1 MNSIKPFCAIRSNP
15 TITNKFCTN
24 TITSYTKKEIK
35 NILKSN
41 SKTFLHIIRENI
53 DLDKNLSPNDRL
65 KKINSEFKRF
75 KKEGFIIKD
84 KIPGLYINE
93 ITRDQEKIT
102 GIIGVV
108 PIYNYNNGKIKKHE
122 NTISSREKIFKNY
135 LKITRFNAEP
145 VLLSYKTQDSLT
157 SLIERLKNQKPTS
170 ETKFSKKEICKLWH
184 VKNKFEILSL
194 IKEFNKIPKFYIADG
209 HHRSESSKLLHDE
222 EKSSK
227 TDAFMAFLVPE
238 NEIKIKEYNRI
249 ITDLND
255 HSPISFIEKL
265 KLKFHVKKIEKYQT
279 EKKENGF
286 HMYFNGQ
293 FYLLSLIKKNNHTF
307 SPLNKLEA
315 YILQEH
321 ILKPILGIKNI
332 RNDKRI
338 AYSYKSDKM
347 ESIKNQIDDGKFAV
361 GFGLKAVTIDEL
373 KNVADADL
381 VMPPKTSFI
390 YPKLRSG
397 VTIFEF

>member
-1 MNSIKPFCAIRSNP
+1 MNSIKPFCAIRPNP

-53 DLDKNLSPNDRL
+53 DLDKNLSRNNRL
-65 KKINSEFKRF
+65 KKINIELKRF

-93 ITRDQEKIT
+93 ITINQEKIT
-102 GIIGVV
+102 GVIGVV
-108 PIYNYNNGKIKKHE
+108 PIYNYTNGKIKKHE
-122 NTISSREKIFKNY
+122 NTIRSREKTFKNY

-170 ETKFSKKEICKLWH
+170 ETKFSQKEICKLWR

-265 KLKFHVKKIEKYQT
+265 KLKFHVKKIEKYQP
-279 EKKENGF
+279 EKTENGF

-338 AYSYKSDKM
+338 TYSYKSDKM

>member
-1 MNSIKPFCAIRSNP
+1 
-15 TITNKFCTN
+15 
-24 TITSYTKKEIK
+24 
-35 NILKSN
+35 
-41 SKTFLHIIRENI
+41 
-53 DLDKNLSPNDRL
+53 
-65 KKINSEFKRF
+65 
-75 KKEGFIIKD
+75 
-84 KIPGLYINE
+84 
-93 ITRDQEKIT
+93 
-102 GIIGVV
+102 V

-122 NTISSREKIFKNY
+122 NTIRSREKIFKNY

-170 ETKFSKKEICKLWH
+170 ETKFSKQEICKLWH

-338 AYSYKSDKM
+338 TYSYKSDKM

>member
-24 TITSYTKKEIK
+24 SITSYTKKEIK

-53 DLDKNLSPNDRL
+53 NLDKNLSPDDRF
-65 KKINSEFKRF
+65 KKINSEFERF

-93 ITRDQEKIT
+93 ITINQEKIT
-102 GIIGVV
+102 GVIGAV
-108 PIYNYNNGKIKKHE
+108 PIYNYTNGKIKKHE
-122 NTISSREKIFKNY
+122 NTIRSREMTFKKY

-145 VLLSYKTQDSLT
+145 VLLSYKKQDSLT

-170 ETKFSKKEICKLWH
+170 ETKFSKQEICKLWH

-194 IKEFNKIPKFYIADG
+194 IKEFNKISKFYIADG

-279 EKKENGF
+279 EKTENGF
-286 HMYFNGQ
+286 HMYFNRQ
-293 FYLLSLIKKNNHTF
+293 FYLLSLIKKDNHTF
-307 SPLNKLEA
+307 SPLNNLEA
-315 YILQEH
+315 YILQEY

-338 AYSYKSDKM
+338 TYSYTSDKM

-397 VTIFEF
+397 VIIFEF